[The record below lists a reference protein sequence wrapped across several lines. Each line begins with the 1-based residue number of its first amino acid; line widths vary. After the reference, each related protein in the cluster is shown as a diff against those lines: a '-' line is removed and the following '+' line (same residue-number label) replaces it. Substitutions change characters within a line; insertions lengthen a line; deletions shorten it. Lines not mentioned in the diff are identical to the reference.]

1 MNLNLDDLR
10 RHYDSLTDEALL
22 EINPDDLTVAAREVL
37 EKELN
42 TRNLLEPEASSAE
55 DTPAE
60 ELPQTDD
67 ANHAPEQL
75 VSIVTFTSPTDA
87 RLAVALL
94 RSAEIPCGLDQP
106 KYSPDINLMVPASFV
121 DQATEVLNTE
131 ISDEDLAAQAEAAG
145 EEEDLPEGPED
156 KD

>member
-1 MNLNLDDLR
+1 M
-10 RHYDSLTDEALL
+10 TA
-22 EINPDDLTVAAREVL
+22 TAREVL
-37 EKELN
+37 EKELDI
-42 TRNLLEPEASSAE
+42 RNLLEPEAPSAGN
-55 DTPAE
+55 TPAE
-60 ELPQTDD
+60 ELPQTGD
-67 ANHAPEQL
+67 ATHAPEQL
-75 VSIVTFTSPTDA
+75 VSIVNFTSPTDA

-145 EEEDLPEGPED
+145 DEDDLAPPDEPRP
-156 KD
+156 